1 MESKKENKEKLIKFC
16 SEHSDYELCKYAIE
30 HHYHIYAPCCEDAN
44 KTLDI
49 LKRVCDN
56 SNGKYEYV
64 LGWLISKDC
73 CGEYDG
79 AKVCIKVDGIEY
91 TYHIWIPS
99 SLITFTH
106 RLGWAMETPV
116 VILNIDE
123 FIKGVLCVMSCQYIV
138 AYSIE
143 S

>member
-49 LKRVCDN
+49 LKKVCDN

-64 LGWLISKDC
+64 LGWLISKDYH
-73 CGEYDG
+73 GEYDG
-79 AKVCIKVDGIEY
+79 AKAYIKVDGIEY
-91 TYHIWIPS
+91 TYHIWVPL
-99 SLITFTH
+99 SLMTFTH
-106 RLGWAMETPV
+106 RFGWAMETPV
-116 VILNIDE
+116 VILNIE
-123 FIKGVLCVMSCQYIV
+123 KFIEYALCIISCQYV
-138 AYSIE
+138 TAYSID